1 MGQYKRSLLDLRR
14 FLREK
19 QKEKELLYKIL
30 ETIDEYGLQDSNA
43 IITLVKKSYNI
54 STEEEEVL
62 RRVVNRVLG
71 SRGIRKRFY
80 HWVG

>member
-30 ETIDEYGLQDSNA
+30 ETIDEYGLQDSDA

-54 STEEEEVL
+54 STKEEVL